1 MSTKYRFVV
10 EGELS
15 ERARTAFPD
24 LDTVA
29 PHDGTTVLFGTIADP
44 TAMRGVLARLDNLGL
59 TLLEMRQ
66 LPQ

>member
-1 MSTKYRFVV
+1 MSKYRFVV

-15 ERARTAFPD
+15 ERALTAFPD
-24 LDTVA
+24 LSA
-29 PHDGTTVLFGTIADP
+29 IPPHDGTTVLCGTVADH

-66 LPQ
+66 LPE